1 MKALE
6 QFGNIPLN
14 YHALA
19 SFFSGYKSPADK
31 FSLLEKEGSL
41 IRLKKGLYVVSP
53 EISRVS
59 ISRELIANHIYGP
72 SYVSLESALSFYG
85 LIPEKVF
92 EMRSVT
98 ARRSIRFTNSL
109 GSFDYISVPES
120 YYSVGIR
127 QEIAGDK
134 FAFLIASPE
143 KALCDMI
150 QVVKNHRMQSV
161 KALQAFLEDDLRIDM
176 SKLFA
181 MDVEIIRNCVETG
194 KKKKELSLLLN
205 MIQ

>member
-1 MKALE
+1 
-6 QFGNIPLN
+6 
-14 YHALA
+14 
-19 SFFSGYKSPADK
+19 
-31 FSLLEKEGSL
+31 
-41 IRLKKGLYVVSP
+41 
-53 EISRVS
+53 
-59 ISRELIANHIYGP
+59 
-72 SYVSLESALSFYG
+72 
-85 LIPEKVF
+85 
-92 EMRSVT
+92 MRSVT

-134 FAFLIASPE
+134 YAFLIASPE

-176 SKLFA
+176 SKLLS